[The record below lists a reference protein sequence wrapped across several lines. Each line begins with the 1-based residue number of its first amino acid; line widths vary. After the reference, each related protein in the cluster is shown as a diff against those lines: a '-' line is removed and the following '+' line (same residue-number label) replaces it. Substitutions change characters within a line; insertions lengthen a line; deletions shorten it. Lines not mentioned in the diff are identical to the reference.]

1 MWRHHPGLH
10 RKMVSTETLDAV
22 RRLIQKEQLGARTVV
37 VDGPGTGSSAV
48 IDVDAGYVAGSMPA
62 EIAEDVLADA
72 RALMENEQNRTLVYG
87 DREVFIETI
96 APQPHL
102 LIFGAVHIAQP
113 LTRMAKEL
121 GFRVTVNDAR
131 PAFTT
136 RERFPDADQVLVG
149 WPDEVMDRLALDR
162 RTYVVILS
170 HDARFEEPVLPAVL
184 NSPVRYIGAMGS
196 RRTHAKRVE
205 RLRGAGYSEEQVARI
220 YGPVGLDIGA
230 EQPAEVAISILA
242 EMIQVRYGSG
252 SGESLK
258 GRPGRIHLQRTEDE
272 GDV

>member
-1 MWRHHPGLH
+1 
-10 RKMVSTETLDAV
+10 MVTEQDLSAV
-22 RRLIQKEQLGARTVV
+22 RQLIEKEQLGARVV
-37 VDGPGTGSSAV
+37 IVNGADTGQSAV
-48 IDVDAGYVAGSMPA
+48 IDVDGGFVSGSMPSD
-62 EIAEDVLADA
+62 IADDVLSDA
-72 RALMENEQNRTLVYG
+72 LTLMANEQSRTLVYG
-87 DREVFIETI
+87 DREVYIETI

-113 LTRMAKEL
+113 LCLMAKEL

-131 PAFTT
+131 PVFTT
-136 RERFPDADQVLVG
+136 RERFPDADSVIVG
-149 WPDEVMDRLALDR
+149 WPDEVMDQLVMDR

-184 NSPVRYIGAMGS
+184 DSPVRYIGAMGS
-196 RRTHAKRVE
+196 RRTHAMRLE
-205 RLRGAGYSEEQVARI
+205 RLAAAGYSDDQIARI

-230 EQPAEVAISILA
+230 EQPAEVAVSILA

-258 GRPGRIHLQRTEDE
+258 GRAGRVHLQRTEDE